1 MRVQRFCIF
10 LVLLFIYSCQQKES
24 VNAKL
29 SDENII
35 SKELMISVFEELVL
49 IESHLQ
55 AKYYL
60 YANYGQALQLSRD
73 SLLKSK
79 GMTFKQFTNSFDYY
93 SKSDEDLV
101 TLYQDVLNDYN
112 EKSAKS
118 VVRKN

>member
-1 MRVQRFCIF
+1 MRIGNF
-10 LVLLFIYSCQQKES
+10 LILVCFFLFSSCQQKES
-24 VNAKL
+24 TNGMLTNDK
-29 SDENII
+29 II

-55 AKYYL
+55 SKYYS
-60 YANYGQALQLSRD
+60 YSNYGESLQLSRD

-79 GMTFKQFTNSFDYY
+79 GISFNQFTNSFDYY

-101 TLYQDVLNDYN
+101 TLYQNVLNDYN

-118 VVRKN
+118 VIRNR

>member
-29 SDENII
+29 TDENII

-55 AKYYL
+55 AKYYS

>member
-29 SDENII
+29 SDEKII

-55 AKYYL
+55 AKYYS

-79 GMTFKQFTNSFDYY
+79 GISFKQFTNSFDYY

>member
-1 MRVQRFCIF
+1 MRVQLIYFF

-29 SDENII
+29 SDEKII

-55 AKYYL
+55 SKYYSF
-60 YANYGQALQLSRD
+60 ANYGQALQLSRD
-73 SLLKSK
+73 SLLKSR
-79 GMTFKQFTNSFDYY
+79 GISFKQFTNSFDYY

-118 VVRKN
+118 IIRKN

>member
-1 MRVQRFCIF
+1 MRIGYFLILVCFFIF
-10 LVLLFIYSCQQKES
+10 LSCQQKES
-24 VNAKL
+24 TNGKL
-29 SDENII
+29 TNEKII

-55 AKYYL
+55 SKYFSYS
-60 YANYGQALQLSRD
+60 NYGESLQLSRD

-79 GMTFKQFTNSFDYY
+79 GISFNQFTNSFDYY

-101 TLYQDVLNDYN
+101 TLYQNVLNDYN

-118 VVRKN
+118 VIRNR

>member
-55 AKYYL
+55 AKYYS